1 MKIDKVEAGR
11 NKCQLWIYSF
21 ELNGLSRRNMKK
33 HILLTDKEKIIL
45 LRMSTGVVNVRC
57 NIKK

>member
-45 LRMSTGVVNVRC
+45 LRMCRLVL
-57 NIKK
+57 